1 MIDIIKNSVNP
12 VDRQLYVEKMK
23 EYVKHSEEMVE
34 KEMQYILKLKMK
46 ISEYDIYN
54 QKNPYQNDTITITN
68 PMGDSAGALRDGIIE
83 TGAEL
88 GKSGTMEEDGGGA
101 RGTDHQRELDL
112 AEIPNF

>member
-68 PMGDSAGALRDGIIE
+68 LASDSTRTFRAGAIE
-83 TGAEL
+83 TGTEF
-88 GKSGTMEEDGGGA
+88 GKSETVEANGGA
-101 RGTDHQRELDL
+101 VGDADNSQINLSD
-112 AEIPNF
+112 IPFL